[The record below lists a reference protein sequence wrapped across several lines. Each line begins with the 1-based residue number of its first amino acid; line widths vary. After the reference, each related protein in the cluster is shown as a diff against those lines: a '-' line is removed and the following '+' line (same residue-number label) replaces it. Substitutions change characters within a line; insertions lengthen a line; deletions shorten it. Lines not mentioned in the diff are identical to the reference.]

1 MSPHGDWG
9 VRVLVWDTPG
19 FGHHRFGGRCLFFSR
34 FWGCTRTVSVV
45 VKRCFQSELSGVFN
59 LESDQV
65 LLEDLQSCPF
75 KLCNDVVLCPSS
87 QVTDVQ
93 ANALTFRESVSFR
106 TSDQVPYFV
115 EKGAYSL
122 V

>member
-19 FGHHRFGGRCLFFSR
+19 FG
-34 FWGCTRTVSVV
+34 
-45 VKRCFQSELSGVFN
+45 FQSELSGVFN

-75 KLCNDVVLCPSS
+75 NLCNDVVLCPSS